1 MEEPDIKI
9 EYIEE
14 NLDEMSI
21 FLENIT
27 YQEAENPK
35 SPIIVKTNLNS

>member
-9 EYIEE
+9 EYIKE
-14 NLDEMSI
+14 NLAEISI

-27 YQEAENPK
+27 YQEVENPK
-35 SPIIVKTNLNS
+35 SPIIIKTNLNS